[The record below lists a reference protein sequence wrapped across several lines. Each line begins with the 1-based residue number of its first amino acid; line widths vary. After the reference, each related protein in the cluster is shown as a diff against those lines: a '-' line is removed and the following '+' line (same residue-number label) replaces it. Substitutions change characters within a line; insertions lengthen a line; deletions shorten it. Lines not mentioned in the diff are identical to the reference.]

1 MTIKIK
7 LSDSVIEA
15 FRNSDREL
23 FEEISDE
30 EIRYGITA
38 ALEAMVEC
46 GMARVAFGE
55 IDLDEYGDTWFANE
69 KWETGDFPALIIRLD
84 GGKK

>member
-1 MTIKIK
+1 MTFKIE

-46 GMARVAFGE
+46 GMASLVEQSGE
-55 IDLDEYGDTWFANE
+55 PYINTM
-69 KWETGDFPALIIRLD
+69 TPAVTYPYIIIRLD